1 MENSNNNSE
10 ERPTGA
16 ITRSRRARTQLRASW
31 RGRQQEDDNAP
42 KTFDVVTPLRG
53 SAPPS
58 LPATPQAVV
67 PRTPAVPSAA
77 PSSRRK
83 PEQGLMRNIPY
94 EGCVRSFLAGKSA
107 GVCFNSTVGELPVG
121 ALEAWEDYVFLLEE
135 NDSDAAVLQGLAA
148 TKRKVREE
156 LRKARRRETEEVVS
170 SEEPVGQ
177 ELLPPPIMAPLGLA
191 ARLAEAFEAPAAA
204 PVVAPGVAP
213 QAAPRAVPLEES
225 VASRRG
231 RALMLFAELLEVL
244 II

>member
-10 ERPTGA
+10 ERPSGA
-16 ITRSRRARTQLRASW
+16 TTRSRCARTQLGASR

-42 KTFDVVTPLRG
+42 ETFDVVIPPRG
-53 SAPPS
+53 SAPP

-83 PEQGLMRNIPY
+83 PEQGLMRNIPC
-94 EGCVRSFLAGKSA
+94 EG
-107 GVCFNSTVGELPVG
+107 TVGELPVG

-135 NDSDAAVLQGLAA
+135 NDSDSAGLAA

-156 LRKARRRETEEVVS
+156 LRKARRREIEEVVS
-170 SEEPVGQ
+170 LEEPVGQ
-177 ELLPPPIMAPLGLA
+177 ELPPPPIMAPLGLA

-213 QAAPRAVPLEES
+213 QAAPRAVPPEES
-225 VASRRG
+225 VASRQG

>member
-1 MENSNNNSE
+1 
-10 ERPTGA
+10 
-16 ITRSRRARTQLRASW
+16 
-31 RGRQQEDDNAP
+31 
-42 KTFDVVTPLRG
+42 
-53 SAPPS
+53 
-58 LPATPQAVV
+58 
-67 PRTPAVPSAA
+67 
-77 PSSRRK
+77 
-83 PEQGLMRNIPY
+83 MRNIPC

-107 GVCFNSTVGELPVG
+107 GVCFNSTVGVRCFRCAKGGHACQELPVG

-135 NDSDAAVLQGLAA
+135 NDSDAAGLAA

-170 SEEPVGQ
+170 SEEPMAQ
-177 ELLPPPIMAPLGLA
+177 ELPPPPIMAPLGLA

-213 QAAPRAVPLEES
+213 GVAPQAAPRAAPPEES